1 MLNLNNLTIKK
12 LILFTPFFG
21 LFFLASCAARQVT
34 ICCEP
39 QRANIYIDGQ
49 LVGQGIVRYNIPR
62 KLKTI
67 EISCGENGII
77 YTSRKFHTKGIGPII
92 NIYLDEYKYYSSD
105 PNTLST
111 H

>member
-1 MLNLNNLTIKK
+1 MKK
-12 LILFTPFFG
+12 LVLFFPFLG
-21 LFFLASCAARQVT
+21 LFFLVSCATRQVT
-34 ICCEP
+34 IYCEP
-39 QRANIYIDGQ
+39 QQANIYVDGQ

-92 NIYLDEYKYYSSD
+92 NIYLDEYKRYSSD